1 MAAAPPGSSNMSALR
16 AAGGPERPR
25 ILGIA
30 HVALRVSDVAR
41 SRVFYEGFLGYVTVR
56 AAAGEEVSTTLRVA
70 VGGRQ
75 YVELHAGLRP
85 DEDRLDHVA
94 LETDDVE
101 AMRRYLAARG
111 VDVPG
116 VVLEAS
122 GNRRLMVRD
131 PEGHSIEFVP
141 PAPEAGP
148 RNGVPRPAGV
158 PEPVAGRLLH
168 AGVLVGN
175 LPAADHFYREVLGL
189 TEIWRGSRSGTEL
202 SWVNLRVPDG
212 QDYIELMLYGTLPP
226 PSARG
231 SQHHICLEVTDI
243 EEAKAR
249 LLERRHAGSYAG
261 PLEIRVGTNRKRQ
274 LNLFDP
280 DGTRVELMEPRTV
293 DGQPVPS
300 STAPPPHPTGL
311 GGR

>member
-1 MAAAPPGSSNMSALR
+1 
-16 AAGGPERPR
+16 
-25 ILGIA
+25 
-30 HVALRVSDVAR
+30 
-41 SRVFYEGFLGYVTVR
+41 
-56 AAAGEEVSTTLRVA
+56 
-70 VGGRQ
+70 
-75 YVELHAGLRP
+75 
-85 DEDRLDHVA
+85 
-94 LETDDVE
+94 
-101 AMRRYLAARG
+101 
-111 VDVPG
+111 
-116 VVLEAS
+116 
-122 GNRRLMVRD
+122 
-131 PEGHSIEFVP
+131 
-141 PAPEAGP
+141 
-148 RNGVPRPAGV
+148 
-158 PEPVAGRLLH
+158 
-168 AGVLVGN
+168 VGN

-231 SQHHICLEVTDI
+231 SQHHICLEVTGI

-249 LLERRHAGSYAG
+249 LFERRQAASYSG
-261 PLEIRVGTNRKRQ
+261 PFEIRVGTNRKRQ